1 MATVDVT
8 QAEAGM
14 VLAADIL
21 DQRGR
26 LLVPAG
32 KELSE
37 KHVRALPAWGVSR
50 IEVEGDDIA
59 GAIELE
65 PWAVDQATSEL
76 DQLLSKV
83 NREHPLFDAL
93 APVCIERRAMSLQ
106 ESGAGAASAPT
117 TGGGAA

>member
-1 MATVDVT
+1 MATIDVS

-21 DQRGR
+21 DKRGR

-65 PWAVDQATSEL
+65 PWALQEATAEVDTLFSR
-76 DQLLSKV
+76 V
-83 NREHPLFDAL
+83 NREHPLFQGLTEVCVERFAL
-93 APVCIERRAMSLQ
+93 ALQ
-106 ESGAGAASAPT
+106 ESKGSQDAAGGEA
-117 TGGGAA
+117 

>member
-1 MATVDVT
+1 
-8 QAEAGM
+8 M
-14 VLAADIL
+14 VLAADIM
-21 DQRGR
+21 DKRGR

-65 PWAVDQATSEL
+65 PWAVDQATIEIDAL
-76 DQLLSKV
+76 FGRV
-83 NREHPLFDAL
+83 NREHPLFQAL
-93 APVCIERRAMSLQ
+93 TPVVVERRAMSLQ
-106 ESGAGAASAPT
+106 EAKAGSTPL
-117 TGGGAA
+117 GGEA

>member
-1 MATVDVT
+1 MATIDVS

-21 DQRGR
+21 DKRGR

-32 KELSE
+32 KELSA

-59 GAIELE
+59 GAVELE
-65 PWAVDQATSEL
+65 PWAVERATADVDALFSR
-76 DQLLSKV
+76 V
-83 NREHPLFDAL
+83 NRDHPLFQSLTTVCVERFAL
-93 APVCIERRAMSLQ
+93 ALQ
-106 ESGAGAASAPT
+106 ESGAAAP
-117 TGGGAA
+117 AAGSDEVHH

>member
-1 MATVDVT
+1 
-8 QAEAGM
+8 M
-14 VLAADIL
+14 VLAADIM
-21 DQRGR
+21 DKRGR

-65 PWAVDQATSEL
+65 PWAVDQANSQVDSL
-76 DQLLSKV
+76 FSRV
-83 NREHPLFDAL
+83 NREHPLFQAL
-93 APVCIERRAMSLQ
+93 TPVVVERRAMSLQ
-106 ESGAGAASAPT
+106 EAQAGAAPQDGEA
-117 TGGGAA
+117 